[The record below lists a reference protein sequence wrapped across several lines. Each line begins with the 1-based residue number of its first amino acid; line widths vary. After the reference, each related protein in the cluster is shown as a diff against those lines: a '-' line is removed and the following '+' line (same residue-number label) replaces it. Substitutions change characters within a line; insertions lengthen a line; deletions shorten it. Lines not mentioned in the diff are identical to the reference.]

1 MYFTCTF
8 YRFLTVCC
16 CHIFITMSSKVYV
29 HVDEEL
35 KYRKGR
41 AQSVS
46 RKVEVLDELDRG

>member
-1 MYFTCTF
+1 
-8 YRFLTVCC
+8 
-16 CHIFITMSSKVYV
+16 MSSKVYV